1 MSEYWKDCPFC
12 GRHGINLHMK
22 VMQDTEGRA
31 WAECWGCHAQ
41 GPVIYTKP
49 GMTSDMLITLA
60 QGAWNARG
68 REDKLLRADGAS
80 RRLHK
85 AALKRQHRRV

>member
-1 MSEYWKDCPFC
+1 MSYWKDCPFC
-12 GRHGINLHMK
+12 GRYGADLCVK

-41 GPVIYTKP
+41 GPIIFTKK
-49 GMTSDMLITLA
+49 GMTSDIIITLA

-68 REDKLLRADGAS
+68 REAKLIHADSA
-80 RRLHK
+80 RRSLNK
-85 AALKRQHRRV
+85 AALKRHHRRV